1 MTRHSKYENERRAAE
16 TARIKE
22 IEAAWMGS
30 LPKPV
35 SEAFAAAVAE
45 ARARPPQ
52 GPFPNMA
59 PGTRPNPPKHEPRPT
74 KEERNRRPPRD

>member
-1 MTRHSKYENERRAAE
+1 MARHSKYENERRAAE
-16 TARIKE
+16 TARVKE

-35 SEAFAAAVAE
+35 AEAFVSAVAA

-52 GPFPNMA
+52 GPAENMA

-74 KEERNRRPPRD
+74 KEERNRRPRD